1 MKSNYT
7 SAQAKN
13 EIKQL
18 YFQKLDELPLHYE
31 LIKIETTF
39 GDTNVIATGQKD
51 KTPLVLLHGYY
62 CSAPLALDALIGLT
76 KDFRIYAVDILGQA
90 NLSAENR
97 LSKTD
102 NTYGKWMYEILSRL
116 NLWNVVLVGISLG
129 GFVTLKTLIFD
140 ERRIAKTFL
149 ITPDGIA
156 KAHFLTTAL
165 KIKLPIALY
174 KRFKNPGHLQE
185 LTNNLFSEKNRYYT
199 QLLAIILKNF
209 IPDSANCPLFN
220 KKDVAQIS
228 TPLYIFA
235 AKYDILFPGI
245 KLLKRAKKLFPSI
258 QDVWLLKNSK
268 HILRTD
274 DNKLISQIIY
284 AVSTHPKN
292 LLS

>member
-13 EIKQL
+13 KIKQL

-97 LSKTD
+97 LAKTD

-129 GFVTLKTLIFD
+129 GFVSLKTLIFD
-140 ERRIAKTFL
+140 ERRIAKAFL
-149 ITPDGIA
+149 INPDGIV
-156 KAHFLTTAL
+156 KANFLTTAFN
-165 KIKLPIALY
+165 IKLPIARY
-174 KRFKNPGHLQE
+174 KHFKSPGNLHE
-185 LTNNLFSEKNRYYT
+185 FSSNLFSEKNNYRM
-199 QLLAIILKNF
+199 QLLALTLGNY
-209 IPDSANCPLFN
+209 IPDSANGPLFR
-220 KKDVAQIS
+220 KKDVAQIG
-228 TPLYIFA
+228 TPIYIFA
-235 AKYDILFPGI
+235 AEYDVLFPGI
-245 KLLKRAKKLFPSI
+245 QLLKRAKKLFPSI

-268 HILRTD
+268 HFLPTD
-274 DNKLISQIIY
+274 DNKLIAQLIY
-284 AVSTHPKN
+284 AISNNP
-292 LLS
+292 